1 MIGLVID
8 TQTGDLLI
16 ENGSLV
22 LGEIS
27 SQVIEH
33 VVRANR
39 GEYREYPLLG
49 AEVLRLQHGTT
60 ARLWAARAKKMCQA
74 AGVEVKRV
82 SIIDNN
88 IRIEQ

>member
-1 MIGLVID
+1 MTGIAID
-8 TQTGDLLI
+8 TETGDLLV

-22 LGEIS
+22 LADIS

-39 GEYREYPLLG
+39 GEYREQPLLG
-49 AEVLRLQHGTT
+49 AEVSKLQHGT
-60 ARLWAARAKKMCQA
+60 ASRLWAARAKRMCHA
-74 AGVEVKRV
+74 AGVEAKHV
-82 SIIDNN
+82 SVTDNN

>member
-1 MIGLVID
+1 MIGLAID
-8 TQTGDLLI
+8 INTGDLLV
-16 ENGSLV
+16 ENGSLA

-39 GEYREYPLLG
+39 GEYRTQPLIG
-49 AEVLRLQHGTT
+49 AEVLKLQHGTT
-60 ARLWAARAKKMCQA
+60 SRLWCAWAKIMCQA
-74 AGVEVKRV
+74 AGVEVKHV
-82 SIIDNN
+82 SINGNN